1 MNRTTRNGG
10 GSVTVNTDPLAK
22 LRTELQ
28 AAASKRVHV
37 GVLGGKD
44 ARQDMPGQYTPGNAE
59 IGAIHEFG
67 ITGGVSPL
75 KVPGQSKQPAG
86 KKGAHVNIPERSW
99 LRMPVIT
106 KLPEAINAQSR
117 AKWRDSILRD
127 GVSATLKRLGILAE
141 AVIQDAFATG
151 GFGTWAKLS
160 KVTIRRKKSAAI
172 LIASAQLRQ
181 SVTSRVVG

>member
-1 MNRTTRNGG
+1 MLCD
-10 GSVTVNTDPLAK
+10 VDFHDKLVALAS
-22 LRTELQ
+22 LPTEQ
-28 AAASKRVHV
+28 NKVSEET
-37 GVLGGKD
+37 
-44 ARQDMPGQYTPGNAE
+44 GQPRIWYQRRPSEQMIFLDGT
-59 IGAIHEFG
+59 
-67 ITGGVSPL
+67 
-75 KVPGQSKQPAG
+75 
-86 KKGAHVNIPERSW
+86 KGAHVNIPERSW